1 MGAIPALFAGMFGSL
16 AGFFATWMTKKT
28 ALGVA
33 AVAVFGALTVAL
45 MAVITVAINAV
56 LTVAPMP
63 DMVIFGF
70 WYFMPSVL
78 PACVSAIVAADIA
91 SAIYAWNVENLRL
104 VAYVT

>member
-1 MGAIPALFAGMFGSL
+1 MGAIPGLFAGLFGSL

-33 AVAVFGALTVAL
+33 AVAVFGTLTVGL
-45 MAVITVAINAV
+45 MAVITAAINIV
-56 LTVAPMP
+56 LAVAPMP

-70 WYFMPSVL
+70 WYFMPSTL

-91 SAIYAWNVENLRL
+91 AAIYAWNVENLKL
-104 VAYVT
+104 IAYIT